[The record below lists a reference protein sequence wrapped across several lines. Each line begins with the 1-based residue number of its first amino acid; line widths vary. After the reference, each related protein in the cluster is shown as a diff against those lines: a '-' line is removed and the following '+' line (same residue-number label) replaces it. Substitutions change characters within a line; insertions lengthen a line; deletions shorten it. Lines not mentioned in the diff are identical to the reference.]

1 MSASLGSLRRKVA
14 MLVAVGLAVPLALIA
29 VPGAATAEPATVIV
43 DDSTTSGTN
52 RFEFGAGWNAG
63 TGLDLAKWNAGT
75 EHWAKSADR
84 SAFTFTFT
92 GEQARLFGI
101 KDVPHGKYAISVD
114 DGTEV
119 VVDAYAPTR
128 SFKQLLFDTGALP
141 TGTHTVKLRLTG
153 EKNAAASRADGQID
167 FAEVIAQRVPVTGVE
182 MDESPIEL
190 VESATRQLEASV
202 VPAGATDA
210 SLRWSSSAESVATVS
225 ATGYVTAV
233 AAGTATITATT
244 VDGGFTTSRDVT
256 VTAAPTTLSGAVGE
270 TNFHYTT
277 TKYFDDYRRKYLSDV
292 IGMTG
297 TEWSD
302 TAWRNDRVSGQF
314 VLWTG
319 AEAKTGVRVE
329 SATLVGA
336 SGVAL
341 DANGLD
347 VNFVDAVMA
356 GRGRPSL
363 GKPQEP
369 IPDVLSTVASVDVVA
384 HTVQPLWLIVDV
396 PADAAAGQYTGEV
409 VVVDDQGERI
419 TFDLGLEVL
428 DLELPAAGDWDQ
440 FIDLWQNPYAVAR
453 VSGIPANQLW
463 TRAHFDAMLPHYQ
476 RLRDAGQDVI
486 TATVVNDPWASQTYD
501 PYGSMVKWTKKT
513 DGTWAFDFTVFDQW
527 VTFMMDEVGIDGQ
540 IDAYSMVNWASK
552 VQYLDAA
559 TGQKI
564 TASVPV
570 GSAIWTEM
578 WSAFLEAFGPHL
590 QEKGW
595 FDRTYMAMDERAL
608 GDLMYAVDL
617 IDAHA
622 PGLKVGAAMN
632 YNSLTDPRLDRID
645 KISVSSDHVLVGD
658 EVFEATMKHRRE
670 LGLITSIYYCVG
682 IYPNTFIRS
691 NLAEAAWTQWK
702 TVATDSDGY
711 LRWAYDSFV
720 ADPFA
725 TTDFKTWESG
735 DTAQVYPG
743 NVSSVRWERMN
754 EGIRD
759 AEKVR
764 RLSEQSPEAAAEL
777 KTALL
782 AMGNPGVKKD
792 PFGGVIDPGDVDIPA
807 EVDRLEAA
815 LEQVTREFLE
825 ARNPLELTATAQA
838 RCIGSKAVLAVTARN
853 DEAVP
858 MSITFTSTFGSKS
871 FATVAAGKN
880 ATHVF
885 TTRSASIPE
894 GTVTID
900 AVATIDGSET
910 SSTSTA
916 TFAAKSCSN

>member
-1 MSASLGSLRRKVA
+1 MSPSLGSLRRKIA
-14 MLVAVGLAVPLALIA
+14 MLVAVGLAVPLALVA
-29 VPGAATAEPATVIV
+29 MPAAATAEPTTVIV
-43 DDSTTSGTN
+43 DDATSSGTN

-63 TGLDLAKWNAGT
+63 TGLDPAKWNAGT
-75 EHWAKSADR
+75 EHWARAADR
-84 SAFTFTFT
+84 SAFTFSFT

-114 DGTEV
+114 DGAEV
-119 VVDAYAPTR
+119 VVDAYSPTR
-128 SFKQLLFDTGALP
+128 TFKQLLFDTGALP
-141 TGTHTVKLRLTG
+141 AGNHTVKLRLTG

-182 MDESPIEL
+182 MDETPIEL

-233 AAGTATITATT
+233 AAGTATITATS
-244 VDGGFTTSRDVT
+244 VDGGFTASREVT

-292 IGMTG
+292 IGMSG
-297 TEWSD
+297 TDWSD

-336 SGVAL
+336 SGAAL

-347 VNFVDAVMA
+347 LNFVDSVMA

-369 IPDVLSTVASVDVVA
+369 IPDVLSTDASVDIAA

-396 PADAAAGQYTGEV
+396 PADAAAGQYSGEV

-419 TFDLGLEVL
+419 TFDLGIEVL

-501 PYGSMVKWTKKT
+501 PYGSMVQWTKKA
-513 DGTWAFDFTVFDQW
+513 DGTWAFDFTVFDKW
-527 VTFMMDEVGIDGQ
+527 VSFMMDEVGIDGQ

-559 TGQKI
+559 TGQTI

-578 WSAFLEAFGPHL
+578 WSAFLESFGPHL

-658 EVFEATMKHRRE
+658 AVFEATMKHRRE

-720 ADPFA
+720 ADPFV

-764 RLSEQSPEAAAEL
+764 WLSEQSPEAAAEL
-777 KTALL
+777 KTALR

-792 PFGGVIDPGDVDIPA
+792 PYGGVIDPGDVDIPA
-807 EVDRLEAA
+807 EVDRLEGE
-815 LEQVTREFLE
+815 LERITRAFLE
-825 ARNPLELTATAQA
+825 ARDLLDLTVTAEA
-838 RCIGSKAVLAVTARN
+838 RCIGTKTVLAVTARN

-858 MSITFTSTFGSKS
+858 MSISFTSSYGSKS

-885 TTRSASIPE
+885 TTRLASIPE
-894 GTVTID
+894 GTVTIE
-900 AVATIDGSET
+900 AVATLDGAET
-910 SSTSTA
+910 SSTRTTA
-916 TFAAKSCSN
+916 FAAKSCSN

>member
-1 MSASLGSLRRKVA
+1 MTASPVSVRRKLA
-14 MLVAVGLAVPLALIA
+14 LLLAVGLALPLAA
-29 VPGAATAEPATVIV
+29 VAAPGAATAESTTVIV
-43 DDSTTSGTN
+43 DDAVSSGTN

-63 TGLDLAKWNAGT
+63 SGLDPAKWNAGT
-75 EHWAKSADR
+75 EHWAKAADR
-84 SAFTFTFT
+84 STLTFSFT

-101 KDVPHGKYAISVD
+101 KDVPHGRYAVSVD
-114 DGTEV
+114 DGAEV
-119 VVDAYAPTR
+119 VVDAYAATR
-128 SFKQLLFDTGALP
+128 TFKQLIFDTGALP
-141 TGTHTVKLRLTG
+141 AGQHTVKLRLTG
-153 EKNAAASRADGQID
+153 EKSPAASRADGQID

-182 MDESPIEL
+182 MDTEPLAL
-190 VESATRQLEASV
+190 VESATRQLEATV

-210 SLRWSSSAESVATVS
+210 GVTWSSSDDSVATVG
-225 ATGYVTAV
+225 ATGRLTAV
-233 AAGTATITATT
+233 GGGTATITATS
-244 VDGGFTTSRDVT
+244 VDGGFTASREVT

-270 TNFHYTT
+270 TNFHYAT
-277 TKYFDDYRRKYLSDV
+277 TKLFDDYRRMYLSDV

-297 TEWSD
+297 TAWTDS
-302 TAWRNDRVSGQF
+302 AWRNDRVSGQF

-319 AEAKTGVRVE
+319 DEPKTGVRVE

-336 SGVAL
+336 SGAEL
-341 DANGLD
+341 DADGLD
-347 VNFVDAVMA
+347 VDFVASVMA

-363 GKPQEP
+363 GRPQEP
-369 IPDVLSTVASVDVVA
+369 IPDVLSKAERIDIPA
-384 HTVQPLWLIVDV
+384 DTVQPLWLAVDV
-396 PADAAAGQYTGEV
+396 PSDAAAGQYTGEI

-419 TFDLGLEVL
+419 EFDLAVEVL
-428 DLELPAAGDWDQ
+428 DLELPDAGDWDQ

-453 VSGIPANQLW
+453 VSGIPADQLW

-501 PYGSMVKWTKKT
+501 PYGSMVQWTKKA
-513 DGTWAFDFTVFDQW
+513 DGTWGFDFTVFDQW
-527 VTFMMDEVGIDGQ
+527 VSFMIDEVGIDGQ

-552 VQYLDAA
+552 VQYLDEAS
-559 TGQKI
+559 GQTI

-570 GSAIWTEM
+570 GTAIWTEM

-590 QEKGW
+590 EAKGW

-608 GDLMYAVDL
+608 GDLLKAVDL

-632 YNSLTDPRLDRID
+632 YNSLSDPRLDRID

-720 ADPFA
+720 EDPFA

-764 RLSEQSPEAAAEL
+764 WLSEQSPEAAAEL
-777 KTALL
+777 KTALG
-782 AMGNPGVKKD
+782 AMGNPGVKRD
-792 PFGGVIDPGDVDIPA
+792 PFGGVIDPGDVDIAA
-807 EVDRLEAA
+807 EVDRLEGELDRITRAY
-815 LEQVTREFLE
+815 LESRAPLDVTVSVQ
-825 ARNPLELTATAQA
+825 T
-838 RCIGSKAVLAVTARN
+838 RCIASKAVLAVTARN
-853 DEAVP
+853 GEAVP
-858 MSITFTSTFGSKS
+858 VSISFTSPYGGKS
-871 FATVAAGKN
+871 FANVASGKN
-880 ATHVF
+880 ATHAF
-885 TTRSASIPE
+885 STRASSIPE
-894 GTVTID
+894 GAVTIE
-900 AVATIDGSET
+900 AVATIGGEER

-916 TFAAKSCSN
+916 AFDARACSS

>member
-1 MSASLGSLRRKVA
+1 MTASTRTARRRLA
-14 MLVAVGLAVPLALIA
+14 LFLAAGLALPLALVA
-29 VPGAATAEPATVIV
+29 VPGAAAADTATVVV
-43 DDSTTSGTN
+43 DDAQASGAN
-52 RFEFGAGWNAG
+52 RFEFGPGWNAG
-63 TGLDLAKWNAGT
+63 TGLDPARWNAGT
-75 EHWAKSADR
+75 EHWARAADR
-84 SAFTFTFT
+84 STLTFSFT

-101 KDVPHGKYAISVD
+101 KDAPHGKYAVSVD
-114 DGTEV
+114 DGAEV

-141 TGTHTVKLRLTG
+141 AGQHTVKLRLTG
-153 EKNAAASRADGQID
+153 EKNPAATRADGQID
-167 FAEVIAQRVPVTGVE
+167 FAEVVVQRVPVTGVE
-182 MDESPIEL
+182 MEAAPLEL
-190 VESATRQLEASV
+190 VESATRRLAASV
-202 VPAGATDA
+202 VPAGATEQGV
-210 SLRWSSSAESVATVS
+210 RWSSSDESVATVS
-225 ATGYVTAV
+225 SSGTVTAV
-233 AAGTATITATT
+233 AAGSATITVTT
-244 VDGGFTTSRDVT
+244 VDGGFTASRPVS
-256 VTAAPTTLSGAVGE
+256 VTAAPTTLSGAVGD
-270 TNFHYTT
+270 TNFHYATT
-277 TKYFDDYRRKYLSDV
+277 ELFDDYRRMYLSDV

-297 TEWSD
+297 TSWTDS
-302 TAWRNDRVSGQF
+302 AWRNDRVSGQF

-319 AEAKTGVRVE
+319 DEAKTGVRVE

-336 SGVAL
+336 SGAEL
-341 DANGLD
+341 DADGLD
-347 VNFVDAVMA
+347 VNFVASVMA

-363 GKPQEP
+363 GRPQEP
-369 IPDVLSTVASVDVVA
+369 IPDVLSTVASVDIPA
-384 HTVQPLWLIVDV
+384 DTVQPLWLVADV
-396 PADAAAGQYTGEV
+396 PADAAAGEYTGSI

-419 TFDLGLEVL
+419 EFDLALEVL
-428 DLELPAAGDWDQ
+428 DVELPQAGEWEQ

-453 VSGIPANQLW
+453 VSGIPADQLW
-463 TRAHFDAMLPHYQ
+463 TRSHFDAMLPHYQ

-501 PYGSMVKWTKKT
+501 PYGSMVQWTKKA

-527 VTFMMDEVGIDGQ
+527 VSFMIDEVGIDGQ

-552 VQYLDAA
+552 VQYLDEA
-559 TGQKI
+559 TGQTI

-570 GSAIWTEM
+570 GTAVWNEM
-578 WSAFLEAFGPHL
+578 WSAFLESFAPHL
-590 QEKGW
+590 EAKGW

-617 IDAHA
+617 IEDHA

-632 YNSLTDPRLDRID
+632 YNSLSDPRLDRID

-658 EVFEATMKHRRE
+658 EAFAATVEHRRE

-720 ADPFA
+720 EDPFA
-725 TTDFKTWESG
+725 TTDFTTWESG

-764 RLSEQSPEAAAEL
+764 WLSEQSPEAAAEL
-777 KTALL
+777 RTAMA
-782 AMGNPGVKKD
+782 AMGNPGVKRD

-807 EVDRLEAA
+807 EVDRLEGE
-815 LEQVTREFLE
+815 LDRVTRAYLE
-825 ARNPLELTATAQA
+825 SRAPLDVTVSVQT
-838 RCIGSKAVLAVTARN
+838 RCIASKAVLAVSARN
-853 DEAVP
+853 GEAVP
-858 MSITFTSTFGSKS
+858 MSISFTSPYGGKS
-871 FATVAAGKN
+871 FASVASGKN
-880 ATHVF
+880 ATHTF
-885 TTRSASIPE
+885 STRASSIPE
-894 GTVTID
+894 GAVTIE
-900 AVATIDGSET
+900 AVATIGGEER

-916 TFAAKSCSN
+916 AFDARACSS